1 MEVDGYLEGDHMS
14 QVFNILRA
22 NDLIWHFFVNNYLK
36 GKSPDAFDI
45 LYWNSDS
52 TRLPRK
58 MHSFYLREMYL
69 KNSLAKPN
77 ALEMQGTPIDITKI
91 STSSCFVSAVE
102 DHIAPWRSTFAGA
115 KLLGG
120 EKTFILTNGGHVAGI
135 VNPPESSRYSH
146 YVSKLEFQ
154 FPDEWLENADNAN
167 DSWWT
172 TWSSWLADKSGSRI
186 KALNI
191 NQKSVIEDAPGS
203 YVRSNYRDP

>member
-1 MEVDGYLEGDHMS
+1 MS

-77 ALEMQGTPIDITKI
+77 SLSVEGIHIDIMKI
-91 STSSCFVSAVE
+91 STPTCFVSAVE

-135 VNPPESSRYSH
+135 VNPPANSRYSH
-146 YVSKLEFQ
+146 YVSKLDYQ
-154 FPDEWLENADNAN
+154 LPDEWLENASNIKG
-167 DSWWT
+167 SWWT
-172 TWSSWLADKSGSRI
+172 TWASWLAENSGPKV

-191 NQKSVIEDAPGS
+191 RQKSVIEDAPGS
-203 YVRSNYRDP
+203 YVKSNYSDIT